1 MKKSGMNYIVNKPF
15 LVSQVIRSI
24 QEGVELKDNTKRR
37 KIKTAQGGRRKK
49 LKKHKLENEHH

>member
-1 MKKSGMNYIVNKPF
+1 MNYIVNKPF